1 MKKFSLVIF
10 TLLLTT
16 RLATA
21 QTTKVSIPLTNNK
34 SLIPVNTSISE
45 VDYLGKASLKVVKT
59 EDDLD
64 VSLVKISDVNFK
76 NGTIEIELAG
86 KLAEG
91 AIDQARGF
99 IGIAFRVND
108 DNSKFECFYL
118 RPTNGRANEQIR
130 RNHSVQYI
138 SHPDFPWYRLRKE
151 NPGEYESYVDLE
163 VGAWTKVKI
172 EVHDNQAKLYIH
184 DNLQPTLIVN
194 DLKLGNDVEGGIALW
209 IAIGTEA
216 YFANLQVTKIN

>member
-1 MKKFSLVIF
+1 MKKFSLLIF
-10 TLLLTT
+10 TLLLIS

-21 QTTKVSIPLTNNK
+21 QTTKVPIPLTNNK
-34 SLIPVNTSISE
+34 NLIPVNTTISE

-59 EDDLD
+59 EKNLD

-76 NGTIEIELAG
+76 NGVIEVELAG
-86 KLAEG
+86 KLAQD
-91 AIDQARGF
+91 AIEQARGF
-99 IGIAFRVND
+99 IGIAFRIND

-172 EVHDNQAKLYIH
+172 EVLDNQAKLYVH